1 MKLEGLDVR
10 NINSTSGAGSLF
22 KRTIIV
28 AMIAGSVSGCVA
40 TTTDDTIEAL
50 PEVEQTL
57 TRFTREH
64 VLFPGD
70 LLEITIYRS
79 ENLSRDV
86 QVRGDG
92 RISLPL
98 LDEIA
103 VSGMTVSELDDYL
116 TERYSER
123 LVDPE
128 VTVIIMN
135 PPEPMVYVLGEVRGP
150 QPVPLRN
157 ARTAVQAVAFAGDRK
172 HSSKIEHVSII
183 RLDNEGY
190 LTAITVDASAS
201 GQPGRYMALANM
213 PLQADDLIILPE
225 SRRYQIIRHLNDSLG
240 AINQILTPYFQ
251 YRLLEEVVRR
261 NDALFP

>member
-1 MKLEGLDVR
+1 MR
-10 NINSTSGAGSLF
+10 NIYLMSGAGSLI
-22 KRTIIV
+22 KRAVIV

-57 TRFTREH
+57 TRFTREY

-70 LLEITIYRS
+70 VIEITIYRS

-98 LDEIA
+98 LDEIVVA
-103 VSGMTVSELDDYL
+103 GMTLSELDDYL
-116 TERYSER
+116 TEKYSER

-128 VTVIIMN
+128 VTVIIKN
-135 PPEPMVYVLGEVRGP
+135 PQEPMVYVFGEVRGA
-150 QPVPLRN
+150 QPIPLRS
-157 ARTAVQAVAFAGDRK
+157 ARTAVQAIAFAGDRK
-172 HSSKIEHVSII
+172 PSAKFEEVSII
-183 RLDNEGY
+183 RLDDDGY
-190 LTAITVDASAS
+190 LTAITVDAQAT
-201 GQPGRYMALANM
+201 GQPGPYMALANM
-213 PLQADDLIILPE
+213 PLQADDLIIVPE
-225 SRRYQIIRHLNDSLG
+225 SLRYQVIRHLNDSLG

-261 NDALFP
+261 NDALLP